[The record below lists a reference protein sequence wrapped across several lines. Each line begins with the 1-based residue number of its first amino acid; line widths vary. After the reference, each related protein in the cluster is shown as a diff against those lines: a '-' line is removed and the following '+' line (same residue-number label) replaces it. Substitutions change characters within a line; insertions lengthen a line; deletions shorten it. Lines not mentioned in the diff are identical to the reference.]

1 MHEECL
7 CYLCD
12 PSVDKLFMEV
22 QVVYH
27 CKNTSTADSRAPVS
41 DVQHVLNGF
50 RTIWFMSH
58 ISSGN
63 SLVVLVVVVGEGGGG
78 VIVVGG
84 GGGVV
89 AGGGG
94 GGVVAGGGV
103 VGGGGGVV
111 VGGGGG

>member
-1 MHEECL
+1 
-7 CYLCD
+7 
-12 PSVDKLFMEV
+12 MEV

-27 CKNTSTADSRAPVS
+27 CKNTSTADSRAPVP

-63 SLVVLVVVVGEGGGG
+63 SLVVLVVVVG
-78 VIVVGG
+78 G

-89 AGGGG
+89 VIGGE
-94 GGVVAGGGV
+94 
-103 VGGGGGVV
+103 GGGGVV
-111 VGGGGG
+111 VGGGEGVVVVGGGGGGGEENVVRYHRCRE